1 MKSLSESKSV
11 ILSLLQTIAAVTP
24 VFKVYSFGKLRNN
37 TRLGKIGELVT
48 NYAIGNLLALI
59 WEGCEKFSAY

>member
-24 VFKVYSFGKLRNN
+24 LFKVHSFGKIRNT

-48 NYAIGNLLALI
+48 KYAIGSLLALI
-59 WEGCEKFSAY
+59 WEG